1 MCWSGEASA
10 VVAAIGIG
18 STAYAMVRREPLA
31 ITACL
36 GYFSLMELLQAVTYT
51 VVDQCGAP
59 LNQVLTLLGYLHI
72 AFQPFFINWI
82 SLYFVPEHVRR
93 RVAPAVFTVCFACTV
108 LMLLVIYPFPWAGAC
123 TRETAIMCGQSLCS
137 YMGSVHIA
145 WMFPM
150 NDMFQVVGGENLA
163 GGENVGSL
171 GYIAN
176 WWMYM
181 VPAFLVPVL
190 YGSWRM
196 TLYHIIVGPLLAFLI
211 TGSGHEF
218 PAVWCLLSIGFLLI
232 VVKTPVRQM
241 LFVDRW
247 FWWRRY
253 ADEPHEQPP
262 DKAPAAPP
270 AE

>member
-1 MCWSGEASA
+1 MCWSAEASA

-18 STAYAMVRREPLA
+18 STGYAMVRREPLA

-59 LNQVLTLLGYLHI
+59 LNQVLTMLGFLHI

-82 SLYFVPEHVRR
+82 SLFFVPEHVRR
-93 RVAPAVFTVCFACTV
+93 RVAPAAYTICFACTV
-108 LMLLVIYPFPWAGAC
+108 LMILMIYPFEWATAC
-123 TRETAIMCGQSLCS
+123 SRGSSIMCGPSLCS

-150 NDMFQVVGGENLA
+150 NTLFQLVDGETL
-163 GGENVGSL
+163 STF
-171 GYIAN
+171 GYLAN

-181 VPAFLVPVL
+181 LPAFIVPVL
-190 YGSWRM
+190 YGSWKM
-196 TLYHIIVGPLLAFLI
+196 TLYHIIIGPVLAFII
-211 TGSGHEF
+211 TGDGHEF
-218 PAVWCLLSIGFLLI
+218 SAVWCLLSIGLLLI
-232 VVKTPVRQM
+232 VVKTPVREM

-247 FWWRRY
+247 FWWRRRP
-253 ADEPHEQPP
+253 DEPHQPGRI
-262 DKAPAAPP
+262 AAAASPP